1 VNVCPCRVVPFV
13 ITEIMK
19 QVRDRMG
26 MTEVTI
32 VYGMTETS
40 PVSAQT
46 RVDDTLDRVSMLGLR
61 EP

>member
-1 VNVCPCRVVPFV
+1 MPFV